1 MLGFDRKYCRGF
13 IFMEKINSGPFRS
26 THPAFHYRALP
37 LITIKC
43 NCQRVFLANIAQRLA
58 RQATGSKHQML
69 DDGAL
74 AMVVAFG
81 RN

>member
-43 NCQRVFLANIAQRLA
+43 NCQRVF
-58 RQATGSKHQML
+58 
-69 DDGAL
+69 
-74 AMVVAFG
+74 FG
-81 RN
+81 